1 MVRNGRLGPGAPG
14 GVVMAKFALL
24 FILLFLWG
32 IWAAI
37 WQHSAFAFVLYE
49 LLYFLNPSERWWGS
63 QLPSLSYSFVASV
76 LMLGILVLR
85 YRALSPKSPW
95 AAHPALRWMVLVLA
109 SYYLVHFWASLPET
123 HDDFTF
129 ILAKL
134 VIIIFVAY
142 KLLDSEK
149 ALDYAIW
156 GYVVGCAYIG
166 YLATITGRNSGD
178 RLEGIDLPQS
188 GDANAVA
195 AALVPACSIL
205 LYMVWV
211 SSRKVKILCVVFG
224 ALIANALVLLNSRGA
239 FLGTLSSAG
248 LFAVFM
254 IFSRYRQKG
263 QRALAVVVVIMAMGG
278 GLYVADDTFWERMGT
293 LENLESGKSGSGRIQ
308 YWFAA
313 VEMTV
318 EHPLGM
324 GVSGFNS
331 LASLYLTDE
340 ERLGTEFRSVHSL
353 WFQGLTEIGWHGL
366 AFFLF
371 MLWGVYRISRLA
383 RKRLIE
389 AGERTT
395 YFKLLALEC
404 ALFGF
409 LVAGTFI
416 NQFRAE
422 VLYWMILLVAVA
434 GKLYYLQPLAEEQ
447 PKKTKASPKLS
458 PRG

>member
-1 MVRNGRLGPGAPG
+1 
-14 GVVMAKFALL
+14 MAKFALL
-24 FILLFLWG
+24 FVLVFLGG

-49 LLYFLNPSERWWGS
+49 LVYFLNPSDRWWGG
-63 QLPSLSYSFVASV
+63 QLPNISYSFVASV
-76 LMLGILVLR
+76 LMLGILALR
-85 YRALSPKSPW
+85 YRALSPWSPW
-95 AAHPALRWMVLVLA
+95 LAHPAFKWMALVLA
-109 SYYLVHFWASLPET
+109 SYYLAYLWARVPQA
-123 HDDFTF
+123 HDNFTF
-129 ILAKL
+129 IFAKL

-188 GDANAVA
+188 GDANSVA
-195 AALVPACSIL
+195 ATLVPACSIL

-211 SSRKVKILCVVFG
+211 SGRKVKILCVVFG
-224 ALIANALVLLNSRGA
+224 ALIANALVLFNSRGA

-263 QRALAVVVVIMAMGG
+263 QRALAVVVVIMGIGG
-278 GLYVADDTFWERMGT
+278 GLYVTDDIFWERMGT
-293 LENLESGKSGSGRIQ
+293 LENLESQESGSGRMK

-313 VEMTV
+313 LEMV
-318 EHPLGM
+318 AEHPSGM
-324 GVSGFNS
+324 GVNGFNS

-383 RKRLIE
+383 RKRLLE
-389 AGERTT
+389 SGERTT
-395 YFKLLALEC
+395 YFKVLALEC

-422 VLYWMILLVAVA
+422 ILYWMILLVAVA
-434 GKLYYLQPLAEEQ
+434 GKVYYLQPLAEEQ
-447 PKKTKASPKLS
+447 PQPARNSHRPDDDEQ
-458 PRG
+458 PAH

>member
-1 MVRNGRLGPGAPG
+1 MS
-14 GVVMAKFALL
+14 KFALL
-24 FILLFLWG
+24 FLLVFVGG
-32 IWAAI
+32 IGAAL

-49 LLYFLNPSERWWGS
+49 LVYFLNPSDRWWGS
-63 QLPSLSYSFVASV
+63 QLPGISYSFVASV
-76 LMLGILVLR
+76 LMLSVLALR
-85 YRALSPKSPW
+85 YRTLSPKSPW
-95 AAHPALRWMVLVLA
+95 LGHPALKWMVLVLA
-109 SYYLVHFWASLPET
+109 SYYLAYFWARVPQAHEN
-123 HDDFTF
+123 FTF
-129 ILAKL
+129 IFAKL
-134 VIIIFVAY
+134 VIIVFVAY

-188 GDANAVA
+188 GDANDVA
-195 AALVPACSIL
+195 AMLVPACSIL

-211 SSRKVKILCVVFG
+211 SGRKIRLLCIVLG
-224 ALIANALVLLNSRGA
+224 ALIANALVLFNSRGA
-239 FLGTLSSAG
+239 FLGILSSAG
-248 LFAVFM
+248 LFAFFM

-263 QRALAVVVVIMAMGG
+263 QRALAVVLVIVGISG
-278 GLYVADDTFWERMGT
+278 GLYVTDDVFWERMGT
-293 LENLESGKSGSGRIQ
+293 LENIQSEKSGSGRVKF
-308 YWFAA
+308 WFAA
-313 VEMTV
+313 VEMV
-318 EHPLGM
+318 KEHPLGM

-331 LASLYLTDE
+331 LAPLYLTDE

-353 WFQGLTEIGWHGL
+353 WFQGLTEIGWHGF

-371 MLWGVYRISRLA
+371 MLWGVYRLSRLA
-383 RKRLIE
+383 RKRLLE
-389 AGERTT
+389 VGERTT

-422 VLYWMILLVAVA
+422 ILYWLILLLAVA
-434 GKLYYLQPLAEEQ
+434 GKVYYLQPLAEEQ
-447 PKKTKASPKLS
+447 RQKTKSNLKRSSQNLS
-458 PRG
+458 PYG